1 MMVRRSQLAAL
12 PFGGVG
18 AAAGYIL
25 YDTSQIM
32 HHLGPDDYVEGA
44 ISLYLD
50 VRRPLLPPA
59 VHRRF
64 SQPAAAPVAPAPS
77 AAA

>member
-50 VRRPLLPPA
+50 LINLFLYLLEFL
-59 VHRRF
+59 RTLQGG
-64 SQPAAAPVAPAPS
+64 SD
-77 AAA
+77 